1 VRALLGLAL
10 LAIVAAAATLAVL
23 GYVSLRQWEASAELL
38 FREQARDMASMAAE
52 KVAML
57 LARADDEALDRI
69 ALLLAD
75 RAPSPALLDEVRRAA
90 PLLREIYLVE
100 RSGRLLYPPSGTAR
114 DGAVAETLHADVPD
128 GFWERGGRRH
138 VIVGDDV
145 VVVTVLKLFRGQPC
159 LVAVSR
165 DPETLRREVLEP
177 ALGAVEGPTLVAVV
191 DHRGRSVY
199 GRETPRPE
207 ARIVAV
213 DVGQALPS
221 WRLAL
226 YRAPGASPRDALRRQ
241 VTIFTMAFALL
252 LAVVAAGLVAT
263 YRLVRRETEMAR
275 LKADFVANVS
285 HDLKTPL
292 SLIRMFG
299 ETLEMG
305 RVADDA
311 KRREYYGVITRESER
326 LSRLI
331 DNVLDFSRIEGGRR
345 RYEPVPVAVEPMVR
359 ETLDAF
365 AHPLREQG
373 FQVDVRIAGDLPDV
387 PLDAEAVSQAL
398 GNLVDNAIKY
408 SGARKVLRL
417 EAAAREGRLALVVE
431 DEGIGIPREEHGRIF
446 EKFYRV
452 GRSETQGRRGSGVG
466 LALVRHVA
474 EAHGGR
480 VTVESRPGAG
490 SRFTLWFPLA
500 GPPAR

>member
-1 VRALLGLAL
+1 VRALLGLTL
-10 LAIVAAAATLAVL
+10 LAIVAAAVTLAVL

-38 FREQARDMASMAAE
+38 FREQAREMASMAAE

-75 RAPSPALLDEVRRAA
+75 RALSPALLEEVRRAT
-90 PLLREIYLVE
+90 PLVHEIYLLD
-100 RSGRLLYPPSGTAR
+100 RRGGLLYPPSSPAAA
-114 DGAVAETLHADVPD
+114 AVADTLRASVPD
-128 GFWERGGRRH
+128 GLWERGGRRH

-145 VVVTVLKLFRGQPC
+145 LVVTAVKLFRGQPC

-165 DPETLRREVLEP
+165 DPEALRRDVLEP
-177 ALGAVEGPTLVAVV
+177 ALGAVEGTTVV
-191 DHRGRSVY
+191 DHQGRPVY
-199 GRETPRPE
+199 GREAPRPE
-207 ARIVAV
+207 ARIVTV
-213 DVGQALPS
+213 DIGQALPS

-226 YRAPGASPRDALRRQ
+226 YRAPGTLPRDAVRRQ
-241 VTIFTMAFALL
+241 VTIFTAAFALL

-305 RVADDA
+305 RVTDDA

-345 RYEPVPVAVEPMVR
+345 RYEPRPIAVEPLVR

-365 AHPLREQG
+365 AYPLREQG
-373 FQVDVRIAGDLPDV
+373 FHVDVRVASDLPDV
-387 PLDAEAVSQAL
+387 PLDADAVSQAL

-408 SGARKVLRL
+408 SGTRRVLRL
-417 EAAAREGRLALVVE
+417 EAAARDGHLALVVE
-431 DEGIGIPREEHGRIF
+431 DEGIGIAREEHGRIF

-466 LALVRHVA
+466 LALVRHIA

-500 GPPAR
+500 GRPAR